1 MTRAVQR
8 AALAALALGAVA
20 CHPSRGAPA
29 DETDDPCASNAL
41 TAYALVFYPRMPKA
55 LDEAA
60 RRNAAE
66 RHAELFRRFRSE
78 DDCVELAGRMATGH
92 YFDNSARWWMDPG
105 GDPLLPGT
113 RYACER
119 ECCPGADWLCGV
131 IGAGKSPARKPSA
144 VSGGGGVGK
153 PPVTPS
159 TVSGRPTPPAVPPPP
174 GTFEACAATCT
185 VACVHEP
192 DGSWRCR
199 RDHSG
204 SPAGAEV
211 TWADA
216 FKTVAAAVVAIGGA
230 GTVIAGLS
238 SWFGKLWADRLM
250 EGYRARHDA
259 ELERLRA
266 DYTRERDQLRNEL
279 DIYRERFLTAHHE
292 KLATYRLGSDIVTD
306 LLAAFDR
313 FAAGRLPPDEAARIR
328 DDFNRL
334 RLRAYAYLAM
344 LAPQTVMDA
353 FDALTDYLLAVVN
366 GEQAF
371 DWKAMRGLALAL
383 LNRIREDV
391 GLDKEPVVYRGI
403 R

>member
-1 MTRAVQR
+1 M
-8 AALAALALGAVA
+8 
-20 CHPSRGAPA
+20 
-29 DETDDPCASNAL
+29 
-41 TAYALVFYPRMPKA
+41 
-55 LDEAA
+55 
-60 RRNAAE
+60 
-66 RHAELFRRFRSE
+66 
-78 DDCVELAGRMATGH
+78 
-92 YFDNSARWWMDPG
+92 
-105 GDPLLPGT
+105 
-113 RYACER
+113 
-119 ECCPGADWLCGV
+119 
-131 IGAGKSPARKPSA
+131 
-144 VSGGGGVGK
+144 
-153 PPVTPS
+153 
-159 TVSGRPTPPAVPPPP
+159 
-174 GTFEACAATCT
+174 
-185 VACVHEP
+185 
-192 DGSWRCR
+192 
-199 RDHSG
+199 
-204 SPAGAEV
+204 